1 MGSKSGEPDGE
12 GVAGKT
18 RRAEGRVDLEK
29 VRTRWSSQG
38 QGWQGEAVVLYV
50 TSSHNRYSLNQRAG
64 KER

>member
-1 MGSKSGEPDGE
+1 
-12 GVAGKT
+12 
-18 RRAEGRVDLEK
+18 VDLEK
-29 VRTRWSSQG
+29 VRTKWSSQG